1 MNRNLLTLLLILI
14 ALQAAAAGRFI
25 SFSPCADTD
34 FTLTQTS
41 DTVRFD
47 PQDWEGVKM
56 AVGSLR
62 NDLQAVTG
70 SPCAPVLVGTV
81 GKSSIAREYPEIA
94 RMLKGKWEQFI
105 ITPVTDSK
113 NDRKALLILGSDKR
127 GTIYGIYELSR
138 QIGVSP
144 WYWMAD
150 APVSRHDS
158 IYVSKGM
165 FTDDEPK
172 VKYRGIFINDEWP
185 SFGTWCENRFGGIN
199 SNAYSRIFELLLRLK
214 ANYFWPAMWDSRFNE
229 DDPQSPQLADRM
241 GIVMGTSHHEPMMR
255 AHKEYTTRR
264 DEVGPWD
271 YSVNPSRLDRFFTE
285 GLQRNK
291 DYENIITIGMR
302 GDGDVA
308 MGAGNDAENMKTLR
322 KVIDS
327 QRRIISRVYGKKASE
342 VPQLWA
348 IFTEVQRYYD
358 AGFTVPDDVT
368 LLLCD
373 NNWGYIRRKGRD
385 FERKRKGG
393 LGLYYHID
401 MNGGP
406 WNDRWVNT
414 SPIPKLREQL
424 NLAYQSGIDRIWII
438 NVGDLKPKEVPIDFI
453 MQYAWNP
460 EAIQPG
466 DEKKWLEDFAA
477 GIFGGEYAPEIAE
490 LLALYPKYNLWRKPE
505 VQYPGIF
512 NTEEMLRTGALW
524 DSLVLK
530 AEAMKRRIPA
540 EAQDAFFQLVYYPV
554 VASAGVAKIYNSA
567 TIGDSVSI
575 ELLMARDRELSD
587 YYNKQLAGGK
597 WNGMMLDNH
606 IGYTQWS
613 IPDANRNPM
622 DLGFKV
628 EHSLIPLAGS
638 REYSIPAHRFSRK
651 KAGSGAEWIFLPDL
665 GRGEGCMGSSNVMA
679 EQSGAS
685 LEYDVVTDGDT
696 ATFAIGILPTQDI
709 LPERGL
715 RLGIQ
720 VDSLP
725 MQVVD
730 ARRGLVDTFN
740 EYTPENLS
748 VSKVLKPLPPRSRL
762 SLSGFVGGTT
772 LPRRN
777 EVFDNIRWLEAS
789 FSVPAGRHTLR
800 LVMIDPETIVEQIVV
815 NPDNNSYSYF
825 GNGFFAEK

>member
-34 FTLTQTS
+34 FSLTQTS

-70 SPCAPVLVGTV
+70 SPCTPVLVGTV

-199 SNAYSRIFELLLRLK
+199 SNAY
-214 ANYFWPAMWDSRFNE
+214 
-229 DDPQSPQLADRM
+229 
-241 GIVMGTSHHEPMMR
+241 
-255 AHKEYTTRR
+255 
-264 DEVGPWD
+264 
-271 YSVNPSRLDRFFTE
+271 
-285 GLQRNK
+285 
-291 DYENIITIGMR
+291 
-302 GDGDVA
+302 
-308 MGAGNDAENMKTLR
+308 
-322 KVIDS
+322 
-327 QRRIISRVYGKKASE
+327 
-342 VPQLWA
+342 
-348 IFTEVQRYYD
+348 
-358 AGFTVPDDVT
+358 
-368 LLLCD
+368 
-373 NNWGYIRRKGRD
+373 
-385 FERKRKGG
+385 
-393 LGLYYHID
+393 
-401 MNGGP
+401 
-406 WNDRWVNT
+406 
-414 SPIPKLREQL
+414 
-424 NLAYQSGIDRIWII
+424 
-438 NVGDLKPKEVPIDFI
+438 
-453 MQYAWNP
+453 
-460 EAIQPG
+460 
-466 DEKKWLEDFAA
+466 
-477 GIFGGEYAPEIAE
+477 
-490 LLALYPKYNLWRKPE
+490 
-505 VQYPGIF
+505 
-512 NTEEMLRTGALW
+512 
-524 DSLVLK
+524 
-530 AEAMKRRIPA
+530 
-540 EAQDAFFQLVYYPV
+540 
-554 VASAGVAKIYNSA
+554 
-567 TIGDSVSI
+567 
-575 ELLMARDRELSD
+575 
-587 YYNKQLAGGK
+587 
-597 WNGMMLDNH
+597 
-606 IGYTQWS
+606 
-613 IPDANRNPM
+613 
-622 DLGFKV
+622 
-628 EHSLIPLAGS
+628 S

-772 LPRRN
+772 LPRRK